1 MPMLKREDGIEL
13 HYEERGE
20 GPLVALVPY
29 LNVHPTAFEPLI
41 AELEE
46 DHRLVRYDARGY
58 GESTRS
64 GPHDGDTAAADL
76 CAVAE
81 HEGGGAVVVALADSC
96 GPAVRAAARHP
107 ELVGTVIA
115 VGTMPVSLQAFRESE
130 SLVSSES
137 VVDALLE
144 QFGRD
149 YRGAL
154 RSLVT
159 ATNQQ
164 MSEEEIRRRVDAQE
178 AYAPQEA
185 VVERLHGW
193 TEDDPLEFGREI
205 GDRLWLLIAPE
216 VAGIWFPAGEEMK
229 AVIGPLLP
237 EAHLEEIADGIV
249 SRPDLTAAIVRRVAA
264 AMAAGGDIE
273 SGRARRP

>member
-1 MPMLKREDGIEL
+1 MPKLSREDGVEL
-13 HYEERGE
+13 HWEERGA
-20 GPLVALVPY
+20 GALVVLAPY

-41 AELEE
+41 AELED

-64 GPHDGDTAAADL
+64 GPHDADMGADDL

-81 HEGGGAVVVALADSC
+81 HGGGDAVVVALADSC
-96 GPAVRAAARHP
+96 GPAVRAATRHS
-107 ELVGTVIA
+107 ELVRTVIA
-115 VGTMPVSLQAFRESE
+115 VGTLPVSLQAFRESE

-154 RSLVT
+154 RSLLT
-159 ATNQQ
+159 ATNRQ
-164 MSEEEIRRRVDAQE
+164 MSEEEVRRRVDAQV
-178 AYAPQEA
+178 AYTPQEA
-185 VVERLHGW
+185 VVERLHTW
-193 TEDDPLEFGREI
+193 AEDDPLEFGKEL

-229 AVIGPLLP
+229 EVIRPLLS
-237 EAHLEEIADGIV
+237 EAHQEEIADGIA
-249 SRPDLTAAIVRRVAA
+249 SRPELTAAIVRRAA
-264 AMAAGGDIE
+264 ASAAAGGR
-273 SGRARRP
+273 SGAT